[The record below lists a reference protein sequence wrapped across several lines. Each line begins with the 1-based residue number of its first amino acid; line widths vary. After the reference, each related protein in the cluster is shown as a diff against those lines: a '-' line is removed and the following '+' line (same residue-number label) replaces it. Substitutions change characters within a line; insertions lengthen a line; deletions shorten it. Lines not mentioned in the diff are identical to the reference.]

1 MRPTHL
7 QFRSPKEKTA
17 EYNVPVVT
25 NGGSLLLAEIC
36 QQNHPTFSKSKRF
49 SHYDDIAKK
58 TGYRV
63 GPGSYTPTN
72 TAIGRARV
80 KGTHVYRKFHGNKD
94 VTNNGF
100 FFVGHQMTYDN
111 TFVLPSRK
119 SPVKSDIS
127 PSSIPPGY
135 LTGTIQRI
143 STAST
148 PARHRRSESS
158 KPRLMSPHFTN
169 YSTH

>member
-25 NGGSLLLAEIC
+25 NGGSLLLAEVS
-36 QQNHPTFSKSKRF
+36 QQTHPTFAKSKRF
-49 SHYDDIAKK
+49 SQYEDNSKI

-63 GPGSYTPTN
+63 GPGSYTPN
-72 TAIGRARV
+72 NSSIGRARI
-80 KGTHVYRKFHGNKD
+80 KGGTVYRKYHGNKD
-94 VTNNGF
+94 VSNNGY
-100 FFVGHQMTYDN
+100 FFVGHQMTFDN
-111 TFVLPSRK
+111 AFVLQSRK
-119 SPVKSDIS
+119 SPIKSIQS
-127 PSSIPPGY
+127 PMIPPQAL

-148 PARHRRSESS
+148 PARHRRSDSS
-158 KPRLMSPHFTN
+158 KPRMLSPN
-169 YSTH
+169 L